1 MTIKHIVFSGG
12 GPIAIKVLGIIQHLE
27 ETQFWNIDD
36 IESIYATSAGCSLA
50 VLLCLRYDWET
61 IRSYF
66 IKRPW
71 QEAYPIKPEHI
82 LNAYNSK
89 GIFNIQFFE
98 LFFKPF
104 FDAKNISPD
113 INLIDFYNYSK
124 IELHFFSVELN
135 EYKLCDISHK
145 TYPTLPLITAIYMSC
160 AVPILFAPVCF
171 DGKCFIDG
179 GVLNNYPLEN
189 CLNDHPAK
197 DEIMSFKNDYVSVEP
212 VNKTENYIVEE
223 SNLFDYVGFMLKQVI
238 ENLYFKEVPSIPNE
252 IICTTE
258 CMTLDNF
265 KLTLESEPFRQNLF
279 DAGVKTAVD
288 FLDKIAANANT
299 VTETDIKK

>member
-27 ETQFWNIDD
+27 ENKFWNIDN

-89 GIFNIQFFE
+89 GIFNINFFQ

-104 FDAKNISPD
+104 FDAKNISHD
-113 INLIDFYNYSK
+113 ITMIDFYNYSK
-124 IELHFFSVELN
+124 IEVHFFSVELN
-135 EYKLCDISHK
+135 EYKLCDISYK
-145 TYPTLPLITAIYMSC
+145 THPTLPLITAIYMSC

-197 DEIMSFKNDYVSVEP
+197 DEIMSFKNDYMSVEP
-212 VNKTENYIVEE
+212 INKSENYIVEE

-238 ENLYFKEVPSIPNE
+238 ANLYFKEIPSIPNE

-265 KLTLESEPFRQNLF
+265 KLTLESQQFRQNFF
-279 DAGVKTAVD
+279 DQGIQTAID
-288 FLDKIAANANT
+288 FLDKIT
-299 VTETDIKK
+299 VDVVTTL

>member
-27 ETQFWNIDD
+27 ENNFWNIDD

-50 VLLCLRYDWET
+50 VLLCLRYDWES

-89 GIFNIQFFE
+89 GIFNINFFE

-113 INLIDFYNYSK
+113 ITLVDFYNYSK

-135 EYKLCDISHK
+135 EYKLCDISYK
-145 TYPTLPLITAIYMSC
+145 TYPSLPLITAIYMSC

-189 CLNDHPAK
+189 CLNDNPLT
-197 DEIMSFKNDYVSVEP
+197 DEIMSFKNDYICVDEP
-212 VNKTENYIVEE
+212 INKTENYIVEE
-223 SNLFDYVGFMLKQVI
+223 SNLFDYVRFILKQVI
-238 ENLYFKEVPSIPNE
+238 ANLYVKEIPSIPNE

-279 DAGVKTAVD
+279 DEGIQTAIN
-288 FLDKIAANANT
+288 FLDKIDMNITNNT
-299 VTETDIKK
+299 DNK